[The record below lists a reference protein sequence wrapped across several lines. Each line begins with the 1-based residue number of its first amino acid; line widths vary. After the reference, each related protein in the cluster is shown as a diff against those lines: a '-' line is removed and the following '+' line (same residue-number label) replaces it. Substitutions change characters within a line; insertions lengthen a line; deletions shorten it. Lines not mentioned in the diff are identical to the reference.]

1 METKVNKNDLA
12 NQEVLAELEMLSKK
26 EVAGLLKVS
35 TSTLDRWV
43 RAGLLKCV
51 KLGKNVQQA
60 RVYFHRSD
68 ILEFKNK
75 NYGYR

>member
-1 METKVNKNDLA
+1 METKINKNDFA
-12 NQEVLAELEMLSKK
+12 NKEVLEDLQMMSKK

-43 RAGLLKCV
+43 KAGLLKCI

-60 RVYFHRSD
+60 RVYFYHSD

-75 NYGYR
+75 NYGFR